1 VNPVASDDEQLEEG
15 FTLLEV
21 LVALAILSV
30 AFTVLLGIFSQ
41 SLTQVRALREREA
54 ARALAQSLL
63 AEQGTDTSIIPG
75 TTGGWTGA
83 FSWQIDTS
91 PYGGTDSAAPRL
103 AAITVRVRWHDG
115 DRTMTLTS
123 LRLMPEARSK

>member
-30 AFTVLLGIFSQ
+30 ALTVLLGIFSQ

-63 AEQGTDTSIIPG
+63 AEQGIDIAIAPG
-75 TTGGWTGA
+75 TTGGRTGA
-83 FSWQIDTS
+83 FSWRIDTS
-91 PYGGTDSAAPRL
+91 PYGETDSDAPRL
-103 AAITVRVRWHDG
+103 ASITVRVWWQG
-115 DRTMTLTS
+115 GARTMTLTS
-123 LRLMPEARSK
+123 LRPMPKAQSK